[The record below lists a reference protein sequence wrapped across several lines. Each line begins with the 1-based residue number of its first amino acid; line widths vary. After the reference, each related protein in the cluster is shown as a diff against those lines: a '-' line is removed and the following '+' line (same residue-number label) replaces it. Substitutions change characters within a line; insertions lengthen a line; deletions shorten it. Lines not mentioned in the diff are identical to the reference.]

1 MKYYTLLFYLMSTLF
16 FQAQTLSKSVTGDEK
31 YLSISDLDSIYSEGS
46 HIVFPELSTEIVEN
60 LNILGKIWG
69 YLKYRHPAITSGKY
83 NWDYELFG
91 FLPED
96 RKSTRLNSSHVRIS

>member
-46 HIVFPELSTEIVEN
+46 HIVFPELTTEVIEN
-60 LNILGKIWG
+60 LNVLGKIWG
-69 YLKYRHPAITSGKY
+69 YLKYRHPSITAGRSEERRVGKECRCG
-83 NWDYELFG
+83 WWA
-91 FLPED
+91 
-96 RKSTRLNSSHVRIS
+96 